1 MIGAIRPG
9 MRAMILHS
17 QGTVVAPIPL
27 VRGGGGEGG
36 EWYNRKSRK
45 LATCL
50 GETGWLPAIS
60 SRPPISGPG
69 SQLYSFPFTN
79 CNWAGSYPKS
89 RIQKSPKWPAGIC
102 HLAGSAIFREFVLY
116 IAIRHARVSLAL
128 GGTGSLSGHHWGD
141 ARTALRF

>member
-36 EWYNRKSRK
+36 EWYNRKSRR

-50 GETGWLPAIS
+50 GETGWLPAMA
-60 SRPPISGPG
+60 SRLPISGPG
-69 SQLYSFPFTN
+69 SQLYSIPFTN
-79 CNWAGSYPKS
+79 CNGMGSYPKS
-89 RIQKSPKWPAGIC
+89 RIQKSPNWPAGIS
-102 HLAGSAIFREFVLY
+102 HFGGPAIFREFVLY
-116 IAIRHARVSLAL
+116 IPILHACVSLAL
-128 GGTGSLSGHHWGD
+128 GGTGSLSEHHWGD